1 MSNTP
6 IVIKCF
12 VRVRHTYY
20 TSSWKKE
27 DLLRLPYTSKSAM
40 SASEATAILLRFD
53 YLLVRLRNV
62 GILPGVRRTG
72 VSHMH
77 IILDPLLIVLYRR
90 A

>member
-62 GILPGVRRTG
+62 GILPGVRRTVRG
-72 VSHMH
+72 FLVC
-77 IILDPLLIVLYRR
+77 I
-90 A
+90 